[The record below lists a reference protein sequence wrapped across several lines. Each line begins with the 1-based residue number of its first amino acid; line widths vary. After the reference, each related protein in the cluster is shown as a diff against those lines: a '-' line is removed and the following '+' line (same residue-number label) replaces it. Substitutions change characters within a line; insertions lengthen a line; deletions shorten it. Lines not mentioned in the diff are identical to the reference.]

1 MVLNISNIAIACHNS
16 TNLDSIIKLCSDLA
30 LKFNAKLHFLFYEN
44 SKIDLENKLNGVNYE
59 LELRNTPNYKDLS
72 SRLNEINPDL
82 LIISNKFK
90 EGNEGLFAYN
100 EVCKIIEHADK
111 PVLTIP
117 GNYKFENFDKIL
129 IPIDTSFETR
139 QKGPFTIVMAQKFN
153 SFVNIIGVSTDKGKD
168 SEVTVA
174 NYCRQVS
181 NKVAEN
187 GIDNEIDYKLGGNI
201 TEQTIAYAHEIKAQL
216 VVIMT
221 EQEVN
226 FKSFFTG
233 KFSEQFIKLADFP
246 VLSVNTKDLIVSE
259 ARL

>member
-1 MVLNISNIAIACHNS
+1 MVLNISNIAIACNNS
-16 TNLDSIIKLCSDLA
+16 SNFDSIIKLSKELST
-30 LKFNAKLHFLFYEN
+30 KFNAKLHFILYEN
-44 SKIDLENKLNGVNYE
+44 TKIDLSSKLTGIDYE
-59 LELRNTPNYKDLS
+59 LETRSSVSYKDLAT
-72 SRLNEINPDL
+72 RLNEINPDL
-82 LIISNKFK
+82 LVLSIKLKDS
-90 EGNEGLFAYN
+90 NEGLFSHS
-100 EVCKIIEHADK
+100 ETCKIIERADK

-117 GNYKFENFDKIL
+117 GNYNYEKFSKIV

-139 QKGPFTIVMAQKFN
+139 QKGPITIVFAQKFN
-153 SFVNIIGVSTDKGKD
+153 ANVNIIGVSTDKGKD

-181 NKVAEN
+181 NKIAEN
-187 GIDNEIDYKLGGNI
+187 GVDNEIEFRLGGNI
-201 TEQTIAYAHEIKAQL
+201 TEQTLVYAKEVKAEL

-233 KFSEQFIKLADFP
+233 KFSEQFIKQADFP